1 MREMCQTFGITA
13 LGETVESWTLENEF
27 LTAEV
32 LTYGATLRR
41 LVFGGVDVVLGYD
54 TLSEYERNDGYV
66 GATVGRVCNRIGGA
80 SFGLNGKTYPL
91 AKNDGGNHL
100 HGGARGFDKYIWA
113 AELLEDGL
121 RLRRLSPDGE
131 EGYPGT
137 LAVSVTYRLAGESLR
152 IEYEAESDADT
163 LCSLTNH
170 SYFNLNGGGTAMAH
184 TLTLAAGT
192 YLETSPGCLPTGRAL
207 PVAGTPFDFRAAKA
221 VGRDIDTAAEQL
233 RLVNGYD
240 HHFCVDGAG
249 LRRAAVLRGDSSGIA
264 MTMDTTSPGVQL
276 YTANWLSRRDG
287 KNGAV
292 YEPRCAVCLEPQF
305 PPDAVHHPDF
315 PQPLLRRGEVYRHC
329 TVYSFQNNN
338 TSPVQRIC
346 AGDVLLLLRSAHDHA
361 YLHLCAGCGRGK
373 HIPGD
378 GCSIHGDGSDS
389 LFYVVRI
396 LYSDAVDCT
405 AVAALDGIAC
415 PFRGDT
421 GIDGKALQRG
431 LHAENGLRDAD
442 ERPGCRAGEP
452 AVLVLAEGGR
462 VQNGPVARLAEVG
475 VRSGNEPQRVIVK
488 AAAHSQVA
496 LLGQGLVLVIG
507 AAVGELGGGNVQDAF
522 PRPLGDHVDD
532 AQQVLTG
539 VTEAHAQAQQ
549 QGPGCAGGQR
559 QRELHGAYRCP
570 AVSHAAGAGT
580 VFYRLGLYPGGDDGA
595 HAGVRHRLL

>member
-80 SFGLNGKTYPL
+80 SFGLNGVTYSL
-91 AKNDGGNHL
+91 AQNDGENHL

-113 AELLEDGL
+113 AEPLADGL

-137 LAVSVTYRLAGESLR
+137 LAVSVTYRLAGAALR

-184 TLTLAAGT
+184 TLALAAER

-207 PVAGTPFDFRAAKA
+207 SVAGMPFDFRTAKA

-276 YTANWLSRRDG
+276 YTTNWLSRRGG

-329 TVYSFQNNN
+329 TVYSF
-338 TSPVQRIC
+338 S
-346 AGDVLLLLRSAHDHA
+346 
-361 YLHLCAGCGRGK
+361 K
-373 HIPGD
+373 
-378 GCSIHGDGSDS
+378 
-389 LFYVVRI
+389 
-396 LYSDAVDCT
+396 
-405 AVAALDGIAC
+405 
-415 PFRGDT
+415 
-421 GIDGKALQRG
+421 
-431 LHAENGLRDAD
+431 
-442 ERPGCRAGEP
+442 
-452 AVLVLAEGGR
+452 
-462 VQNGPVARLAEVG
+462 
-475 VRSGNEPQRVIVK
+475 
-488 AAAHSQVA
+488 
-496 LLGQGLVLVIG
+496 
-507 AAVGELGGGNVQDAF
+507 
-522 PRPLGDHVDD
+522 
-532 AQQVLTG
+532 
-539 VTEAHAQAQQ
+539 
-549 QGPGCAGGQR
+549 
-559 QRELHGAYRCP
+559 
-570 AVSHAAGAGT
+570 
-580 VFYRLGLYPGGDDGA
+580 
-595 HAGVRHRLL
+595 